1 MSTKQHPDPVTLDA
15 FPRHT
20 ARAKAR
26 MVSAFSVVQ
35 ARQNHDFVRALLPE
49 ISAVLVH

>member
-1 MSTKQHPDPVTLDA
+1 MSTQQHPDPVTLAA

-26 MVSAFSVVQ
+26 MVSAFSVAQ
-35 ARQNHDFVRALLPE
+35 AHQKQMQIDGQATPSDN
-49 ISAVLVH
+49 